1 MQALKKPM
9 PYQWRV
15 QSKTKTGKVMCS
27 AYIDARDVM
36 NALDEVCSWEV
47 KFEETEQ
54 FVCATITIHA
64 TDGVFRRS
72 DYGNRVVSD
81 PEDQMFEQAMKS
93 AASDAFKRAAV
104 MWGVGRFVYDIDMVF
119 LPCDN
124 YGNAL
129 DNGGN
134 RIHDLTKH
142 INGMRSASTP
152 RTGNGSI
159 QLHGIGG
166 ATPSAKLPT
175 EGLKTEVIQ
184 TPASSLPDLPA
195 EKYDMMVKYITEGKI
210 KEVTNGI
217 KKYSLNEAQKKV
229 LTSML
234 NQANADLVKKSASK

>member
-1 MQALKKPM
+1 MQALRKPM

-47 KFEETEQ
+47 RFEETEQ
-54 FVCATITIHA
+54 FVCATITIHSS
-64 TDGVFRRS
+64 DGVFRRS
-72 DYGNRVVSD
+72 DYGNRVVND
-81 PEDQMFEQAMKS
+81 TQDQMYEQAMKS

-124 YGNAL
+124 YGNAV
-129 DNGGN
+129 DNAGN
-134 RIHDLTKH
+134 KIYDLTKH
-142 INGMRSASTP
+142 INGMRSAPQSAL

-159 QLHGIGG
+159 QMHGLGG
-166 ATPSAKLPT
+166 PPSEKLPT
-175 EGLKTEVIQ
+175 EGVKTEVIQ
-184 TPASSLPDLPA
+184 TPSSGLPELPA
-195 EKYDMMVKYITEGKI
+195 EKYDMMVQFITAGKI

-234 NQANADLVKKSASK
+234 NQANAELVKKSAK